1 MRKMSAATAG
11 PGWIAQVQGHS
22 YDLAYWEQ
30 SLKPPFDPVCER
42 IPNGDSTVWALRS
55 KTFDQLQS
63 AEEVR
68 DKAIVLIAWLNGAL
82 SAQCGAEP
90 LALQGVARIDT
101 SGNFHFT
108 IFAEGHA
115 RARSMMTATAEV
127 HDVHGNLIP
136 PPPPAASQAQ
146 RWVQVAE
153 QSNDVADMLTFAG
166 RANNWFDIY
175 KALELAQ
182 SLAGGRPGRKLNALL
197 GGASDEFERMWR
209 TANIHRHARS
219 KDAPATPM
227 ALADAISLLPFV
239 IRTLLAHLV
248 R

>member
-1 MRKMSAATAG
+1 MSTPTLG

-22 YDLAYWEQ
+22 FDLAHWEQ

-42 IPNGDSTVWALRS
+42 TPHGDSTVWGLRS

-63 AEEVR
+63 AEEIR
-68 DKAIVLIAWLNGAL
+68 DEAIVLIAWLNGAL

-90 LALQGVARIDT
+90 LTLQGVARIDNW
-101 SGNFHFT
+101 GNFHFFV
-108 IFAEGHA
+108 FAEADA
-115 RARSMMTATAEV
+115 RARSMMTATTEV
-127 HDVHGNLIP
+127 RDAHGNLIP
-136 PPPPAASQAQ
+136 PPPPAPSQAQ

-153 QSNDVADMLTFAG
+153 HCNDVADMLIFAG

-182 SLAGGRPGRKLNALL
+182 LLAGGRPGRKLNALL

-209 TANIHRHARS
+209 TANMHRHARS
-219 KDAPATPM
+219 NDAPATPM
-227 ALADAISLLPFV
+227 ALADAMSLLPSV

-248 R
+248 P